1 MSTIQDASDQ
11 NNSSKTK
18 VYSSLVY
25 VGIVSS
31 IMLFAGLSSAVLVRK
46 MDKFWVNIHL
56 PSYFLISTI
65 VILLSSLTLV
75 LALKAAKS
83 AQPKKLKGYLFVS
96 VFLGVLFCCFQYF
109 GWKAYYNSG
118 NAVKSFITYVYGQYG
133 QSYYI
138 SKGEN
143 KIDYNGERYEIG
155 GTALTN
161 KEVDQIKQFTYQF
174 CGDDYGFRSKKI
186 NITNLDSDYN
196 IHATL
201 DNSLI
206 KVIDGYP
213 YKNGIKLSES
223 ESDELF
229 KFAFGVYQNKP
240 FFMLEGEYGKDFS
253 VSLNGED
260 LDYSQKQLFFP
271 SRALL
276 EAEIQAIDEL
286 VFQGGEE
293 YHIKNGAVFLDETT
307 LDLQEFETYLML
319 SNGIEVEIKN
329 GKWTQLRQELNST
342 QYGEFFQTTN
352 VSSSFVWVL
361 TGMHFLH
368 ICLGILMLIVVLF
381 RSLKDKYNAKN
392 QAGLKSV
399 SIFWHFIGLLWVYLY
414 VFLEYIN

>member
-1 MSTIQDASDQ
+1 
-11 NNSSKTK
+11 
-18 VYSSLVY
+18 
-25 VGIVSS
+25 
-31 IMLFAGLSSAVLVRK
+31 ML
-46 MDKFWVNIHL
+46 D
-56 PSYFLISTI
+56 
-65 VILLSSLTLV
+65 
-75 LALKAAKS
+75 
-83 AQPKKLKGYLFVS
+83 
-96 VFLGVLFCCFQYF
+96 
-109 GWKAYYNSG
+109 
-118 NAVKSFITYVYGQYG
+118 
-133 QSYYI
+133 
-138 SKGEN
+138 
-143 KIDYNGERYEIG
+143 
-155 GTALTN
+155 
-161 KEVDQIKQFTYQF
+161 
-174 CGDDYGFRSKKI
+174 
-186 NITNLDSDYN
+186 
-196 IHATL
+196 
-201 DNSLI
+201 
-206 KVIDGYP
+206 
-213 YKNGIKLSES
+213 
-223 ESDELF
+223 
-229 KFAFGVYQNKP
+229 
-240 FFMLEGEYGKDFS
+240 GEYGKDFS

-271 SRALL
+271 SRELS

-293 YHIKNGAVFLDETT
+293 YHIKNGAVFLDEVS

-381 RSLKDKYNAKN
+381 RSLSDKYNAKN